1 MCVSMLTYIYIYMLV
16 SGCKSSCTCVY
27 VFLRVHGFFLF
38 VCIHV
43 YEYITVLFFF
53 FYGVAGKEDRK
64 IKQLNEKWTFS
75 RLLYVYIIHMYIYT
89 LDVSSF
95 NNRKS
100 FSAAV
105 LGTIYNCHCDM
116 HCLTVPSFSSFLLS
130 LFQILSLPFSLF
142 LTLSFTRTHSHTHI

>member
-1 MCVSMLTYIYIYMLV
+1 MIACVCLCLHIYIYMLV

-27 VFLRVHGFFLF
+27 VFLPFCMYT
-38 VCIHV
+38 CIWI
-43 YEYITVLFFF
+43 YYSSFFF